1 MSDDT
6 MEIKD
11 AGYRVWYE
19 PERQTIWFEG
29 TLRLSTNE
37 FASISALLDRVLA
50 LNPSEL
56 VLGMRG
62 LRFLNSSGI
71 NTLYKF
77 AISLRKSGGVQLVV
91 QAASDVGW
99 QAKSLPN
106 LKRFLPGVRI
116 EMG

>member
-1 MSDDT
+1 MNSP

-19 PERQTIWFEG
+19 AARKTVWFEG
-29 TLRLSTNE
+29 TLRLNSGE
-37 FASISALLDRVLA
+37 FAPISDLLDRVVETGPDQLT
-50 LNPSEL
+50 LD
-56 VLGMRG
+56 MRS

-77 AISLRKSGGVQLVV
+77 AISLRKRGDIQLVV
-91 QAASDVGW
+91 KSAEDIGW
-99 QAKSLPN
+99 QSKSLPN

-116 EMG
+116 EAG

>member
-1 MSDDT
+1 

-19 PERQTIWFEG
+19 PARQTIWFEG
-29 TLRLSTNE
+29 TLRLSTSE
-37 FASISALLDRVLA
+37 FTSISDLLEEVLA
-50 LNPSEL
+50 LEPSEL

-77 AISLRKSGGVQLVV
+77 AIALRKRGGVQLVV
-91 QAASDVGW
+91 QADSSVGW
-99 QAKSLPN
+99 QTKSLPN